1 MVVVGWIDTI
11 YDGNN
16 RMTLQAYDEDGKL
29 IFEKEL
35 EASKQEAKETAHNIW
50 RKNLSSEFYNYE

>member
-16 RMTLQAYDEDGKL
+16 RMTLQVYDEDGKL

-35 EASKQEAKETAHNIW
+35 EASKQEAEETAHNIS
-50 RKNLSSEFYNYE
+50 RENLSSEFYNYE